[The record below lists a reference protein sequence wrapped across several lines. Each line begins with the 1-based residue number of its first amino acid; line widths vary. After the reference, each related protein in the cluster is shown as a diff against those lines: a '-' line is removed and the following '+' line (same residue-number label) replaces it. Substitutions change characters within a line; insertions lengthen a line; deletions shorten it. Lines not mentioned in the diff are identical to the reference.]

1 MTDRLTL
8 VYNFCVILVCKGMPS
23 MPLKSGI
30 DIDIDRFSCSC
41 LIRYTA
47 VTSFTAFFLG
57 GGCGGGGGGGRGR
70 IRPLQ
75 EQAIYALAVW
85 YRGIKFIE
93 IAGYNSRGGGG
104 CNSACFHILFCL
116 PSQRESAIDKAF
128 SLPF

>member
-57 GGCGGGGGGGRGR
+57 GGCGGGGGGWQGED
-70 IRPLQ
+70 P
-75 EQAIYALAVW
+75 ALA
-85 YRGIKFIE
+85 R
-93 IAGYNSRGGGG
+93 AGNL
-104 CNSACFHILFCL
+104 CPC
-116 PSQRESAIDKAF
+116 
-128 SLPF
+128 SLVSGYKIH